1 MEYNMFKE
9 VQTYLTYKGK
19 KYVKPEKA
27 KEWAFFMNDLR
38 NVAQAARHEFMVI
51 SQELAKRIAPF
62 QAERVSQWM
71 NQAQICRPH
80 FWCYYRL
87 PSDHQD
93 DVAMAIRLYGTSE
106 QFGISVEVSIVERKR
121 SELSLD
127 KQNKVL
133 NQPIST
139 PLYYFVQENGNNYRI
154 SGTEKNRQLLAEQV
168 KIGRVR
174 KVLVKQDIPITAQQS
189 DENLLNELTKV
200 FNNLLPYY
208 EVTKK

>member
-1 MEYNMFKE
+1 MDQVEFSLPIVNGEYA
-9 VQTYLTYKGK
+9 L
-19 KYVKPEKA
+19 
-27 KEWAFFMNDLR
+27 FMNDLR
-38 NVAQAARHEFMVI
+38 NIAQAARNEFIII
-51 SQELAKRIAPF
+51 SQELAKKIVPF

-80 FWCYYRL
+80 CWCYYRL

-93 DVAMAIRLYGTSE
+93 DVAIAIRLYGIPE

-121 SELSLD
+121 SEHSLS

-133 NQPIST
+133 NQPISA
-139 PLYYFVQENGNNYRI
+139 PLYYIVQENGNNYRMN
-154 SGTEKNRQLLAEQV
+154 GTEENRQLLVEQV

-174 KVLVKQDIPITAQQS
+174 KVLVKQDIPITGQQPV
-189 DENLLNELTKV
+189 EQLLDELTEA
-200 FNNLLPYY
+200 FINLLPYY